1 MSKKKESIGTN
12 LGAMLDRAS
21 AQVHGEATLKE
32 AYPAPTNEATT
43 STRNIG
49 IRISDDLH
57 RRLRVYVAKRGVK
70 IKDLIVTLL
79 EERLA
84 QDE

>member
-12 LGAMLDRAS
+12 LGVMLGRAS

-32 AYPAPTNEATT
+32 APPAPTNEATT

>member
-1 MSKKKESIGTN
+1 MSKKKEIIGMS
-12 LGAMLDRAS
+12 LGEMLGKAS
-21 AQVHGEATLKE
+21 AQIHGEATVKE
-32 AYPAPTNEATT
+32 FSQVPINEGTV

-49 IRISDDLH
+49 IRISEDLH

-70 IKDLIVTLL
+70 IKDLIVALL
-79 EERLA
+79 EERLE